1 MEKQKYNI
9 LLLDDK
15 PNTLVFLVKMISE
28 ISFIGSVSVLS
39 DWKECLHTIDEMDID
54 ILFLDMDLGDADI
67 DGNTWISM
75 LTNPPVTVACSAYS
89 NYVYSSREVGIKYF
103 IGKTPS
109 FRVLEEL
116 LADVVLEVDRK
127 TEKLKR
133 EVKQLEIKDV
143 SGEEIIVQVQDILY
157 ALINN
162 NILTIYL
169 ESGVIVSQMSLKSFA
184 SKLPIDKFAKPH
196 NSYLISLAK
205 IEVIRGK
212 HIFLKNKSEDRK
224 GDELLHITQEFA
236 KEFRHKYEV
245 FKQNN

>member
-15 PNTLVFLVKMISE
+15 PKSLVYLMKMISE
-28 ISFIGSVSVLS
+28 VSFIGNTTVLS
-39 DWKECLHTIDEMDID
+39 DLNECLQSIDEMDID
-54 ILFLDMDLGDADI
+54 ILFLDMDFGDVDL
-67 DGNTWISM
+67 DGNTWLSM
-75 LTNPPVTVACSAYS
+75 LTDPPVTVACSSYS

-116 LADVVLEVDRK
+116 LKDVVIEVDRK
-127 TEKLKR
+127 AEKLKR

-143 SGEEIIVQVQDILY
+143 SGEEVIIQVQDILY

-169 ESGVIVSQMSLKSFA
+169 ELDAVVTQMSLKSFA
-184 SKLPIDKFAKPH
+184 SMLPVDKFAKPH
-196 NSYLISLAK
+196 NSYLIALDK
-205 IEVIRGK
+205 IEVVRGK
-212 HIFLKNKSEDRK
+212 QIFLKNKSEDRK
-224 GDELLHITQEFA
+224 GDQSLHITQEFA
-236 KEFRHKYEV
+236 KEFRHKYEI

>member
-15 PNTLVFLVKMISE
+15 PNTLVYLVKMISE
-28 ISFIGSVSVLS
+28 ISFIGKTTVLS
-39 DWKECLHTIDEMDID
+39 DWKECLHNIDEMDID
-54 ILFLDMDLGDADI
+54 ILFLDMDFGDPDL

-75 LTNPPVTVACSAYS
+75 ITNPPITVACSGYS

-116 LADVVLEVDRK
+116 LIDVVYEVDRK
-127 TEKLKR
+127 NQKMKR

-143 SGEEIIVQVQDILY
+143 SGQEVIFQVQDILY

-169 ESGVIVSQMSLKSFA
+169 EFDVVVTQMSLKSFA
-184 SKLPIDKFAKPH
+184 SMLPIDKFAKPH
-196 NSYLISLAK
+196 NSYLISLEK

-212 HIFLKNKSEDRK
+212 HIFLKNKSKVRSGE
-224 GDELLHITQEFA
+224 ELLHITQEFA
-236 KEFRHKYEV
+236 KEFRHKYEI